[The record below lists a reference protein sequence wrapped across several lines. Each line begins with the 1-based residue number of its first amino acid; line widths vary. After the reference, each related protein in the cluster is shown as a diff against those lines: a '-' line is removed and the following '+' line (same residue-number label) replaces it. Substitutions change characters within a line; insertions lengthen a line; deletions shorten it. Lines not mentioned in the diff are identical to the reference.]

1 MRRWLQPARTLPVT
15 LRPIGGE
22 TVNSYTLRLS
32 AANGLIPTAILR
44 SLGQFTE
51 RSGHLLARDSWLND
65 QALARLEAFSAI
77 SRPRLLR
84 ALPALRQGPP
94 SSRPGPLPGDR
105 PALHCYIPQPRPW
118 PACRLCTLR
127 ASLGTTP
134 SALVRPPLSPLI
146 CSRHQRWLGTSDE
159 PADTGISAVPEI
171 LTAYR
176 RFQRL
181 RSSSDPQMAADCIQ
195 AAWNITR
202 AWAREPHCRP
212 RLRARWRSR
221 AGNSSRTRH
230 SAPPRSPSPK
240 PSHSPRSSP
249 TRPGATT
256 WQQPGKT
263 ASSTGASP
271 PGSAKAPT
279 RHPPTTTRSSPGPA
293 TTAAS
298 LSQSRKSA
306 TSNDKDE
313 RRQARQQMA
322 NHRSAAT
329 QLARSNDK
337 SQPPSRLGSL

>member
-221 AGNSSRTRH
+221 AGKLEPDT
-230 SAPPRSPSPK
+230 AL
-240 PSHSPRSSP
+240 SSP
-249 TRPGATT
+249 AVTFPEAVALAEILTDPAWRHHVAT
-256 WQQPGKT
+256 
-263 ASSTGASP
+263 
-271 PGSAKAPT
+271 
-279 RHPPTTTRSSPGPA
+279 
-293 TTAAS
+293 
-298 LSQSRKSA
+298 
-306 TSNDKDE
+306 
-313 RRQARQQMA
+313 ARQDGQFYRRISA
-322 NHRSAAT
+322 RLGEGTYQAPSDDDPVIAWASHHRSIP
-329 QLARSNDK
+329 
-337 SQPPSRLGSL
+337 QPVPEIRHFK